1 MIWIPIHLL
10 RMQKVVLEDE
20 NGNQVGEAVL
30 TDENGYYFFSRVPV
44 NDDGTETKYTV
55 RVISP
60 LNDVKCTTTETGN
73 QTEEIIGGSL
83 NVTQSVALSRQI

>member
-1 MIWIPIHLL
+1 MYKRQVFYDALNNGVYDLDTDSFIKNA
-10 RMQKVVLEDE
+10 KVVLEDE

-60 LNDVKCTTTETGN
+60 LNEDVYK
-73 QTEEIIGGSL
+73 
-83 NVTQSVALSRQI
+83 RQEY